1 MSINTVSFCQC
12 SRPTFF
18 YIDFDLKPTS
28 EFKIKLISGCYVIQ
42 GTQADVKVVT
52 WHFYM
57 ALTFEEDLS
66 LVLCCGTGG
75 QVCHGA

>member
-12 SRPTFF
+12 SRPILF
-18 YIDFDLKPTS
+18 IDFDLKLTS
-28 EFKIKLISGCYVIQ
+28 EIKIKLVSGYVIQ
-42 GTQADVKVVT
+42 ETQADVKVVT
-52 WHFYM
+52 WLFCL

-66 LVLCCGTGG
+66 LVLCCGIEG